1 MSFPFIKQP
10 DAMDCGPAC
19 LCMIAEHY
27 GKRYAL
33 EHLRDNCFIGRDGVS
48 MLGISKAA
56 EKIGFHTVGGKLTFD
71 KLAEKALLPCIVH
84 WNQDHFLV
92 VYDIKKKRKGYE
104 VYVADPGKGLITYT
118 QEEFCNHWIS
128 TQTGGEEKGVALL
141 LEPTQL
147 FYEQEGD
154 QLHSKNRVKFLGSYL
169 LKYKRFFGQLILGL
183 FIGSIL
189 QLIFPFLT
197 QAIVDTGISGKD
209 IHFIWLVLIAE
220 MMLLFSRTAIDFIRR
235 KILLHISTRIN
246 VSLISDFFIKLMK
259 LPMKFF
265 DTKLTGDLLQ
275 RIEDHR
281 RIENF
286 LTNQTI
292 SVIFSVFTFVIF
304 SIVLFIYNVP
314 IFLIFII
321 GSILYGAWIMIFLK
335 KRRLLDYKMFE
346 QQGINRNVV
355 YQLIT
360 GMQEIKL
367 QGCEQRKR
375 WEWEDVQ
382 ADLFDVNMQSLNLRQ
397 NQEAGGIFINEL
409 KNMLVTVLAATAVI
423 NGNLTLGMMLS
434 VQYIIGQLNSPVEQI
449 MGFIYQWQD
458 VSISLDRMN
467 EIHTQ
472 QNEEDENRHIATLSD
487 GDCGIRIQNLCFKYD
502 GARPDYVLNNINLT
516 IPQNKVTA
524 IVGASGSGK
533 TTLIKLLLGFYNPN
547 EGNIY
552 VGKENLLEFSLSW
565 WRSQCGA
572 VMQEGYL
579 FSDTIARNIAVS
591 DDEID
596 LKQLRHA
603 ARVANIADYIE
614 ELPLGYNT
622 KIGQDG
628 QGISQGQRQRILIAR
643 VVYKNPRIVL
653 LDEATNS
660 LDANNEKAIVEN
672 LSDFY
677 KGKTVVVVAHRLSTV
692 KNADQIVVL
701 DGGRIVETGSHGD
714 LTRGKGKYYELVRNQ
729 LELGN

>member
-1 MSFPFIKQP
+1 
-10 DAMDCGPAC
+10 
-19 LCMIAEHY
+19 
-27 GKRYAL
+27 
-33 EHLRDNCFIGRDGVS
+33 
-48 MLGISKAA
+48 
-56 EKIGFHTVGGKLTFD
+56 
-71 KLAEKALLPCIVH
+71 
-84 WNQDHFLV
+84 
-92 VYDIKKKRKGYE
+92 
-104 VYVADPGKGLITYT
+104 
-118 QEEFCNHWIS
+118 
-128 TQTGGEEKGVALL
+128 
-141 LEPTQL
+141 
-147 FYEQEGD
+147 
-154 QLHSKNRVKFLGSYL
+154 
-169 LKYKRFFGQLILGL
+169 
-183 FIGSIL
+183 
-189 QLIFPFLT
+189 
-197 QAIVDTGISGKD
+197 
-209 IHFIWLVLIAE
+209 
-220 MMLLFSRTAIDFIRR
+220 
-235 KILLHISTRIN
+235 
-246 VSLISDFFIKLMK
+246 
-259 LPMKFF
+259 
-265 DTKLTGDLLQ
+265 
-275 RIEDHR
+275 
-281 RIENF
+281 
-286 LTNQTI
+286 
-292 SVIFSVFTFVIF
+292 
-304 SIVLFIYNVP
+304 
-314 IFLIFII
+314 
-321 GSILYGAWIMIFLK
+321 
-335 KRRLLDYKMFE
+335 MFE

-434 VQYIIGQLNSPVEQI
+434 IQYIIGQLNSPVEQI

-458 VSISLDRMN
+458 VSISLDHMN

-487 GDCGIRIQNLCFKYD
+487 GNCGIRIQNLCFKYD

-552 VGKENLLEFSLSW
+552 VGKENLSEFSLSW

-591 DDEID
+591 DDEIN
-596 LKQLRHA
+596 LKRLRHA

-643 VVYKNPRIVL
+643 VVYKNPQIVL

-701 DGGRIVETGSHGD
+701 DSGRIVETGSHND
-714 LTRGKGKYYELVRNQ
+714 LTKGKGKYYELVRNQ

>member
-10 DAMDCGPAC
+10 DSMDCGPAC
-19 LCMIAEHY
+19 LRMVSEYY
-27 GKRYAL
+27 GKRYTL
-33 EHLRDNCFIGRDGVS
+33 EHLRGNCFIGRDGVS
-48 MLGISKAA
+48 LLGISRAA
-56 EKIGFHTVGGKLTFD
+56 EKLGFHTVGGRLAFEKLV
-71 KLAEKALLPCIVH
+71 EKAPLPCIVH
-84 WNQDHFLV
+84 WKQEHFVV
-92 VYDIKKKRKGYE
+92 VYGIRKNRKDYRIS
-104 VYVADPGKGLITYT
+104 VADPGKGLLTYSR
-118 QEEFCNHWIS
+118 EEFCNNWIS
-128 TQTGGEEKGVALL
+128 TRTQGEEKGVALL
-141 LEPTQL
+141 LEPTNL
-147 FYEQEGD
+147 FYEQESD
-154 QLHSKNRVKFLGSYL
+154 AAPAQNRLKFLWKYL
-169 LKYKRFFGQLILGL
+169 LKYKRFFTQLILGL

-209 IHFIWLVLIAE
+209 IGFIWLVLIAQL
-220 MMLLFSRTAIDFIRR
+220 MLLFSRTAIDFIRR

-292 SVIFSVFTFVIF
+292 SVLFSAFTFVIF
-304 SIVLFIYNVP
+304 SVVLFIYNVP
-314 IFLIFII
+314 VFAVFLA
-321 GSILYGAWIMIFLK
+321 GSILYGLWIMVFLK
-335 KRRLLDYKMFE
+335 KRRILDYRMFE
-346 QQGINRNVV
+346 QQGINRNVT

-382 ADLFDVNMQSLNLRQ
+382 ADLFDVNLQSLNLRQ
-397 NQEAGGIFINEL
+397 GQEAGGILINEL
-409 KNMLVTVLAATAVI
+409 KNILVTVLAATAVI
-423 NGNLTLGMMLS
+423 SGDLTLGMMLAI
-434 VQYIIGQLNSPVEQI
+434 QYIIGQLNSPVEQI

-472 QNEEDENRHIATLSD
+472 RNEEDESRTVAELPSERSIHVEH
-487 GDCGIRIQNLCFKYD
+487 LCFKYD
-502 GARPDYVLNNINLT
+502 GARADYVLEDIDLI
-516 IPQNKVTA
+516 IPQGKVTA

-533 TTLIKLLLGFYNPN
+533 TTLVKLLLGYYAPN
-547 EGNIY
+547 EGRITAGTTGLEE
-552 VGKENLLEFSLSW
+552 VNLTW
-565 WRSQCGA
+565 WRTQCGA
-572 VMQEGYL
+572 VMQDGYL
-579 FSDTIARNIAVS
+579 FSDTIARNIAVAG
-591 DDEID
+591 DGID
-596 LKQLRHA
+596 VERLRHA
-603 ARVANIADYIE
+603 ALVANIAEDIE
-614 ELPLGYNT
+614 RLPLGYNT

-628 QGISQGQRQRILIAR
+628 QGVSQGQRQRILIAR
-643 VVYKNPRIVL
+643 VVYKDPPFIF

-660 LDANNEKAIVEN
+660 LDANNERAIVEN
-672 LSDFY
+672 LETFY
-677 KGKTVVVVAHRLSTV
+677 HDKTVVVVAHRLSTV
-692 KNADQIVVL
+692 KNADKIVVL
-701 DGGRIVETGSHGD
+701 DGGRIAESGTHGE
-714 LTRGKGKYYELVRNQ
+714 LTKKRGKYYELVKNQ